1 LGVLK
6 TASSLKTKS
15 VYSLWRSNIMSE
27 PSLYHDIPCRYFHKP
42 GGKNTKSVLEAVS
55 RRATDLSIGK
65 VLIATCSGRTAFEA
79 LKTLNK
85 KIKIIAVTHVTGY
98 VKPDTQELD
107 EKDRRELESQ
117 GVTVLTCQHAFG
129 GVGRGVRNK
138 LATYQVDEIMA
149 YALRVFGQGV
159 KVAVEL
165 ALMAAD
171 AGLVRTDEDIIS
183 VGGTAKGVDA
193 ALVLQ
198 PANSSRFFDL
208 KVKEMIC
215 KPAIF

>member
-1 LGVLK
+1 
-6 TASSLKTKS
+6 
-15 VYSLWRSNIMSE
+15 MSE
-27 PSLYHDIPCRYFHKP
+27 PSLYQDITCRYFHKP
-42 GGKNTKSVLEAVS
+42 GGKNTKAVLEAVS
-55 RRATDLSIGK
+55 RRAIDLSIGK

-79 LKTLNK
+79 LKILDK

-98 VKPDTQELD
+98 AKPDTQELD

-117 GVTVLTCQHAFG
+117 GVAVLTCQHAFG

-138 LATYQVDEIMA
+138 LATYQVDEIIA
-149 YALRVFGQGV
+149 YSLRIFGQGV
-159 KVAVEL
+159 KVAIEL

-198 PANSSRFFDL
+198 PANSSRFFDM
-208 KVKEMIC
+208 KVKEVIC
-215 KPAIF
+215 KPAMF

>member
-1 LGVLK
+1 
-6 TASSLKTKS
+6 
-15 VYSLWRSNIMSE
+15 MSE
-27 PSLYHDIPCRYFHKP
+27 ESLYNDIPCRYFYKP
-42 GGKNTKSVLEAVS
+42 GGKNTKAVLEVVS
-55 RRATDLSIGK
+55 ERAKELSVGK
-65 VLIATCSGRTAFEA
+65 VLIASCSGRTAFEA
-79 LKTLNK
+79 LKVFGK
-85 KIKIIAVTHVTGY
+85 DIKIIAVTHVTGY
-98 VKPDTQELD
+98 AKPNFQELD
-107 EKDRRELESQ
+107 EKDRLKLEEH

-149 YALRVFGQGV
+149 YTLRIFGQGV

-183 VGGTAKGVDA
+183 IGGTARGVDS

-198 PANSSRFFDL
+198 PANSSHIFDL
-208 KVKEMIC
+208 KVKEVIC
-215 KPAIF
+215 KPAAF

>member
-1 LGVLK
+1 
-6 TASSLKTKS
+6 
-15 VYSLWRSNIMSE
+15 MSE
-27 PSLYHDIPCRYFHKP
+27 QSLYHDIHCRYFHKP
-42 GGKNTKSVLEAVS
+42 GGKNTKSVLESVS
-55 RRATDLSIGK
+55 RRAIDLSIGK
-65 VLIATCSGRTAFEA
+65 ILIPTCSGRTAFEA
-79 LKTLNK
+79 LKVFDK

-98 VKPDTQELD
+98 AKPDTQELD

-129 GVGRGVRNK
+129 GVGRGIRNK
-138 LATYQVDEIMA
+138 LASYQVDEIIA
-149 YALRVFGQGV
+149 YSLRIFGQGV
-159 KVAVEL
+159 KVAIEV

-183 VGGTAKGVDA
+183 IGGTAKGVDA

-198 PANSSRFFDL
+198 PANSSRLFDL
-208 KVKEMIC
+208 KVKEVIC

>member
-1 LGVLK
+1 
-6 TASSLKTKS
+6 
-15 VYSLWRSNIMSE
+15 MSE

-42 GGKNTKSVLEAVS
+42 GGKNTKAVLEAVS
-55 RRATDLSIGK
+55 RRATDLAIGK

-79 LKTLNK
+79 LKVFSK
-85 KIKIIAVTHVTGY
+85 DIKIIAVTHVTGY
-98 VKPDTQELD
+98 AKTDTQELD

-117 GVTVLTCQHAFG
+117 GVKVLTCQHAFG
-129 GVGRGVRNK
+129 GVGRGIRNK
-138 LATYQVDEIMA
+138 LATYQVDEIIA
-149 YALRVFGQGV
+149 YSLRIFGQGV
-159 KVAVEL
+159 KVAIEL

-208 KVKEMIC
+208 KVKEVIC
-215 KPAIF
+215 KPAMS